1 MLDIVLKIKCT
12 HACMYVCGCEHTPQ
26 EKHLGRVVAHF
37 LGSDSQQGL
46 AGHELDFGHASVVLL
61 GLKSV
66 VMSQDFV
73 V

>member
-1 MLDIVLKIKCT
+1 MNSSLEAG
-12 HACMYVCGCEHTPQ
+12 HGPQ
-26 EKHLGRVVAHF
+26 KHLGRVVAHF

-46 AGHELDFGHASVVLL
+46 AGYKLDCGHVSVTLL
-61 GLKSV
+61 ELKSV

>member
-1 MLDIVLKIKCT
+1 MKSSLE
-12 HACMYVCGCEHTPQ
+12 AGRGPQ
-26 EKHLGRVVAHF
+26 RVVAHF

-46 AGHELDFGHASVVLL
+46 AGFELDCGHASVILL

-66 VMSQDFV
+66 ILSQDCV